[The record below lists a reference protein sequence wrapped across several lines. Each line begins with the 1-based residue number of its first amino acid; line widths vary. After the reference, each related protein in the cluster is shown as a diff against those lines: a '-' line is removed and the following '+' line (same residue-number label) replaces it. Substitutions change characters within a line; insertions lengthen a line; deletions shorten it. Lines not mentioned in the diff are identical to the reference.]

1 MNEFEKY
8 LSAKMNEFEK
18 YFTDI
23 YDGKITACHKMR
35 KQAENLLKAYE
46 RPDKYHFDYDIAN
59 KHIRFIEKFCCFPT
73 GEKMGQPF
81 EMELFQKARL
91 QALFGFVDD
100 NNIRQYNECLIIEGR
115 KNGKTSECAA
125 VEIDML
131 LNDNENSPQIYN
143 LATKLDQAKL
153 GFTACH
159 KMIQKSPLLNKHI
172 KKRAAD
178 LYFWN
183 NMGYI
188 KALASETSSLDG
200 LDVHCAV
207 IDELAAIKDRDL
219 YDLIKQAMGAR
230 RQPILFTITTN
241 GFVRNGIFD
250 AQYDYAA
257 KVIDNPEQD
266 EHYLPFIYE
275 LDSPDEWD
283 KEECWIKANPGLG
296 TIKSYDYLRQMVSK
310 AKMDLSFKPT
320 VFVKDFNLKENPSSR
335 WLTYEDAHN
344 EAMTPEF
351 YDFRY
356 CIGGFDAADSIDL
369 NAAKAICMKP
379 GDNHLYIKS
388 MYWIPSFVIE
398 EQNAKGN
405 RNGRDWVP
413 YDLWISQGY
422 MRTCEGR
429 KVDKRVILDWFIELR
444 DKEDIYPLYIGYD
457 GWHISD
463 ELLSAFKQEFG
474 ERTMVKVIQ
483 GTKTLSEPMKN
494 LKVELQ
500 EKNIVYDNNPIDEWC
515 LLNTDIK
522 TDINC
527 NIQPCKTDNRT
538 QRIDG
543 TAALLDAYV
552 VYCDNKNEFLQ
563 VI

>member
-8 LSAKMNEFEK
+8 LNDKMNEFEK

-35 KQAENLLKAYE
+35 KQAENLLKAYAC
-46 RPDKYHFDYDIAN
+46 PDKYHFDYDIAN

-73 GEKMGQPF
+73 GEKMGKPF

-159 KMIQKSPLLNKHI
+159 KMIQKSPLLAKHI

-257 KVIDNPEQD
+257 KVIDAPEQD

-344 EAMTPEF
+344 EEMTPEF
-351 YDFRY
+351 YSFRY

-369 NAAKAICMKP
+369 NAAKAICMKQ
-379 GDNHLYIKS
+379 GDPHLYIKS

-429 KVDKRVILDWFIELR
+429 KVDKRVVLDWFIELR